1 MSDTSTTAAD
11 TGRFSGRAG
20 KGWLCL
26 LMGWAII
33 LFVPVPLIPML
44 VWGPLLL
51 ASLFLAVIGMQ
62 RGERG
67 LLLLLTLLIGT
78 PIVYIAGVAFAAW
91 VHS

>member
-1 MSDTSTTAAD
+1 MSDTTTTASAD
-11 TGRFSGRAG
+11 RFSGHVG

-26 LMGWAII
+26 LIGWAII
-33 LFVPVPLIPML
+33 LFVPVPIIPMI

-62 RGERG
+62 RGEKG
-67 LLLLLTLLIGT
+67 LVLLLTLLIGS
-78 PIVYIAGVAFAAW
+78 PIVFIAGVAFAAW